1 MRADVTVCRTEHNTV
16 ILDERSGKYWQ
27 LNATGAHMLAELLN
41 GVPAAEVA
49 RAVAARQPVAV
60 DVVRADIDR
69 LLGELAAAG
78 LVARR

>member
-1 MRADVTVCRTEHNTV
+1 M